1 MSDVI
6 VFNTEDAVKGEKIDR
21 VVSTFKLV
29 GEDNPILK
37 EVMPEWDFSNPPT
50 NAIEF
55 ASTLVETCKAKDRKS
70 TRLNS
75 SH

>member
-37 EVMPEWDFSNPPT
+37 EVMPVFSN
-50 NAIEF
+50 
-55 ASTLVETCKAKDRKS
+55 
-70 TRLNS
+70 
-75 SH
+75 